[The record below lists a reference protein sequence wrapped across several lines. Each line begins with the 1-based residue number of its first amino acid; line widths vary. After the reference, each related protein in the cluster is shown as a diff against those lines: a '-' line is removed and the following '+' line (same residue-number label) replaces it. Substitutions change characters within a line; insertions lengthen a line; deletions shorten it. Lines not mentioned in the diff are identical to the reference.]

1 MLEGMTSTLLN
12 PTLLAATVST
22 GLTAGFLAA
31 FAHTVMLALAGS
43 DDAAFVGTFQIL
55 DKAVYNPWF
64 MVPFT
69 RTPVLVAASTL
80 LAFVDGQRVAAL
92 LLVAALVLALA
103 TVLITGA
110 VHLPLNK
117 EIGDVVLG
125 SGASDLADAR
135 TRFEQRWVQWNV
147 VRTVTSTGSLA
158 FLALALL
165 RVH

>member
-1 MLEGMTSTLLN
+1 MLGDMTSTLLN
-12 PTLLAATVST
+12 PTLLVATVTT

-31 FAHTVMLALAGS
+31 FAHTVMPALATT
-43 DDAAFVGTFQIL
+43 DDATYIGTFQAI

-69 RTPVLVAASTL
+69 LAPLLVAAATL
-80 LAFVDGQRVAAL
+80 LAFVDGQRTAGVL
-92 LLVAALVLALA
+92 LTVGLVLAVS

-117 EIGDVVLG
+117 EIGEVVLDAG
-125 SGASDLADAR
+125 NLAAAR
-135 TRFEQRWVQWNV
+135 EHFEQRWVPWNV
-147 VRTVTSTGSLA
+147 VRTVTSTGSFA
-158 FLALALL
+158 FLAAALL

>member
-1 MLEGMTSTLLN
+1 MLGDMITALLT
-12 PTLLAATVST
+12 PTLVAATITT

-31 FAHTVMLALAGS
+31 FAHTVMPALATT
-43 DDAAFVGTFQIL
+43 DDSSFVGTFQIL

-69 RTPVLVAASTL
+69 LGPVLVGVALL
-80 LAFVDGQRVAAL
+80 LALGDGQRTAAL
-92 LLVAALVLALA
+92 LVGAALVLAVA

-117 EIGDVVLG
+117 EIGDVVLT
-125 SGASDLADAR
+125 SGAQELADAR
-135 TRFEQRWVQWNV
+135 ARFEQRWVQWNV

-158 FLALALL
+158 CLAAALL
-165 RVH
+165 RAH

>member
-1 MLEGMTSTLLN
+1 MTSTLLS
-12 PTLLAATVST
+12 PTLLAATVTT

-31 FAHTVMLALAGS
+31 FAHTVMPALAGS
-43 DDAAFVGTFQIL
+43 DDATFVGTFQAL
-55 DKAVYNPWF
+55 DRAVYNPWF

-69 RTPVLVAASTL
+69 LAPVLVAAAGL
-80 LAFVDGQRVAAL
+80 LAFLDGQRVAAM
-92 LLVAALVLALA
+92 LVAAALVLALA

-125 SGASDLADAR
+125 SGAADLADAR
-135 TRFEQRWVQWNV
+135 ARFEQRWVQWNV
-147 VRTVTSTGSLA
+147 VRTITSTGSFA
-158 FLALALL
+158 CLALALL